1 MGWFSK
7 KPSEAK
13 VKGSEA
19 GLLVLNQIQSEFT
32 FSSHMENGNF
42 RHPPGFL
49 VDPYIVG
56 FIHGYIIVLADVSS
70 AARGRAWLQNEA
82 NEFVLSAVESA
93 LGANNISEFIKKP
106 REYKNKDDYNFGY
119 LAANTLVK
127 ALYAPSALD
136 PEMPIIKEANKLVEE
151 RKDSVADLFSKS
163 NNGEI
168 LAWAIKETTIKRHI
182 EKNYLQ

>member
-32 FSSHMENGNF
+32 FSSYMENGNF

-70 AARGRAWLQNEA
+70 AARGRTWLQNEA

-93 LGANNISEFIKKP
+93 LGADNINDFIKKP
-106 REYKNKDDYNFGY
+106 REYRNEEDYKSGY
-119 LAANTLVK
+119 LAANTLIK

-136 PEMPIIKEANKLVEE
+136 PEMPVVKEANKLIEE
-151 RKDSVADLFSKS
+151 RKESFTEFFSKS
-163 NNGEI
+163 NTGEI
-168 LAWAIKETTIKRHI
+168 LAWAIKEITIKLHI
-182 EKNYLQ
+182 EKKYLQ